1 MIYLYTNSNC
11 PKCEKLKEKY
21 RLENTQYVERDASRI
36 KTPEDEI
43 DREALIQ
50 ASLQNMELP
59 VIIDMDKDVKNI
71 AKEYFQDI
79 LEESECGANCQI

>member
-1 MIYLYTNSNC
+1 MIYLYTNQNC

-21 RLENTQYVERDASRI
+21 KLENTQYVERDASRI

-50 ASLQNMELP
+50 ASMQNMELP
-59 VIIDMDKDVKNI
+59 VVVDMDIEAKKV

-79 LEESECGANCQI
+79 LEEAECGANCQM

>member
-1 MIYLYTNSNC
+1 MIYLYTNSSC
-11 PKCEKLKEKY
+11 PKCDKLKEKY
-21 RLENTQYVERDASRI
+21 RLENTQYIERDASRI

-59 VIIDMDKDVKNI
+59 VIVDLNKEVKEI

-79 LEESECGANCQI
+79 LEESECGANCQM

>member
-1 MIYLYTNSNC
+1 MIYIYVAQNC

-59 VIIDMDKDVKNI
+59 VVVDMDKDVKEI

>member
-1 MIYLYTNSNC
+1 MLYLYTNQDC

-43 DREALIQ
+43 DQEALIQ

-59 VIIDMDKDVKNI
+59 VVVDMNKDIKEI

>member
-1 MIYLYTNSNC
+1 MLYLYTNSNC

-21 RLENTQYVERDASRI
+21 RLENTQYIERDASRI

-50 ASLQNMELP
+50 ASMQNLILP
-59 VIIDMDKDVKNI
+59 VIVEVNR
-71 AKEYFQDI
+71 
-79 LEESECGANCQI
+79 

>member
-21 RLENTQYVERDASRI
+21 RLENTQYIERDASRI

-50 ASLQNMELP
+50 ASMQNLILP
-59 VIIDMDKDVKNI
+59 VIVDLNKDVKEI
-71 AKEYFQDI
+71 AKEYFKDI
-79 LEESECGANCQI
+79 LEESECGSNCQL